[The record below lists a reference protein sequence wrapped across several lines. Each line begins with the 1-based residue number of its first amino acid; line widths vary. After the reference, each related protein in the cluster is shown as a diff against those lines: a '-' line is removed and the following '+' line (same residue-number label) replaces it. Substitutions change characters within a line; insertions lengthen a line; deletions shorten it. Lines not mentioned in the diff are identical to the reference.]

1 MLSRFAARLADWAQR
16 CRGMRLIERRTM
28 PPFGHFSL
36 IRFSK
41 AGGTSAARAGTSA
54 RHAAAV

>member
-1 MLSRFAARLADWAQR
+1 
-16 CRGMRLIERRTM
+16 MRLVERRAM

-41 AGGTSAARAGTSA
+41 AGGTSVARADTPA
-54 RHAAAV
+54 VHAAAV